1 MISLDAEAIRR
12 LLDAETAGRLASFD
26 AFDEI
31 GSTNSY
37 LMQQPRP
44 EPGRARVALTDNQ
57 TAGRGRH
64 GRTWVAPRGSGIC
77 LSMSYTFGR
86 APENLPALTLAI
98 GMGVI
103 DALSRHGIGGIGLK
117 WPNDLIAADGKLGGI
132 LTEAQAGSGGAM
144 TIVTGVGINV
154 DLGDGLDIAAD
165 DRAAL
170 GVADLATFASSVPSG
185 DGLAAALID
194 GLCATFLAYESSG
207 FAAFARRWAGVDWLL
222 GRELTVSTA
231 GENRIAGV
239 GAGLADDGALL
250 VSADDGRLHRV
261 TSGTVELGGEPH

>member
-37 LMQQPRP
+37 LMQQARP
-44 EPGRARVALTDNQ
+44 EPGGVRVALTDNQ

-103 DALSRHGIGGIGLK
+103 DALLRHGIGGIGLK

-144 TIVTGVGINV
+144 TVVTGVGINV
-154 DLGDGLDIAAD
+154 DLGAGLDVEVD

-170 GVADLATFASSVPSG
+170 RVSDLATFASAVPSG
-185 DGLAAALID
+185 DDLAAALID

-207 FAAFARRWAGVDWLL
+207 FGAFAERWAGIDWLL
-222 GRELTVSTA
+222 GREVTVATA
-231 GENRIAGV
+231 GENRLKGL

-250 VSADDGRLHRV
+250 VRAGDGRLHRV
-261 TSGTVELGGEPH
+261 TSGSVEPGGDSR

>member
-1 MISLDAEAIRR
+1 MISLDAEAVRR
-12 LLDAETAGRLASFD
+12 ALDVETAGRLASFD

-31 GSTNSY
+31 GSTNSF
-37 LMQQPRP
+37 LMHQARP
-44 EPGRARVALTDNQ
+44 EPGRVRVALTVNQ

-103 DALSRHGIGGIGLK
+103 DALSRQGIGGIGLK
-117 WPNDLIAADGKLGGI
+117 WPNDLIAADGKLGGL
-132 LTEAQAGSGGAM
+132 LTEAQAGPGGVM
-144 TIVTGVGINV
+144 TIVPGVGINV
-154 DLGDGLDIAAD
+154 DLGEGPGIAVAD
-165 DRAAL
+165 HAAL
-170 GVADLATFASSVPSG
+170 RVADLATFAPAVPSA
-185 DGLAAALID
+185 DDLAAALID

-207 FAAFARRWAGVDWLL
+207 FGDFAARWAGVDWLL

-231 GENRIAGV
+231 GENRLAGV

-250 VSADDGRLHRV
+250 VSADDGQLHRV
-261 TSGTVELGGEPH
+261 TTGTVALGGKSR